1 MELLYNVLM
10 ENQIEEINKTF
21 FGKDRAKEYVTND
34 LELCIER
41 FVQQQIV
48 DRKMAPARAEY
59 DNEHHYPSGVVEYD
73 GEKYEVTSVG
83 IIDLKHARALATLQ
97 KSCMDALMLSLRSLF
112 ANGSHDYTSGGA
124 FLRTLR
130 NLPDL
135 GAAIQAH
142 RRGIPYRTE
151 QAVAQDSRLILEL
164 QSKLNTLYDKLYL
177 RPGGKYANTYSLLE
191 EYQRDNFHKDRW
203 LNGGKFEVE
212 QTTEPDEL
220 FGEKIT
226 YHKKHK
232 YQIQSCELHK
242 LLNDF
247 AEVVLLYARLGIF
260 PSAEGQLA
268 PSLRNGASL
277 RTMIKEYDA
286 IYFDRLSES
295 ERREIA
301 DVLKT
306 NMPSCLQFMH
316 LK

>member
-1 MELLYNVLM
+1 MKDS
-10 ENQIEEINKTF
+10 IEEINQTF

-41 FVQQQIV
+41 LVQQQIV
-48 DRKMAPARAEY
+48 DRKLVAAWAEY
-59 DNEHHYPSGVVEYD
+59 NDDHHYPSGVIEYN
-73 GEKYEVTSVG
+73 GEKYEMTSVG
-83 IIDLKHARALATLQ
+83 ISDPKHARALTTLQ

-112 ANGSHDYTSGGA
+112 ANKTRVDLTSGGA
-124 FLRTLR
+124 FLCKLH

-135 GAAIQAH
+135 EAAIQVH

-151 QAVAQDSRLILEL
+151 QAAVQDSRLILEL
-164 QSKLNTLYDKLYL
+164 QNKLNALYDKLYL
-177 RPGGKYANTYSLLE
+177 RPDGKYANTYSLLE

-203 LNGGKFEVE
+203 LNGKKFEVE
-212 QTTEPDEL
+212 QTTESDEL
-220 FGEKIT
+220 FGKKTT

-232 YQIQSCELHK
+232 YQIQPYELHK

-247 AEVVLLYARLGIF
+247 TEVVLLYAQLGIF
-260 PSAEGQLA
+260 PSAKGQLA
-268 PSLRNGASL
+268 PSLRNGSSL
-277 RTMIKEYDA
+277 KTMIKEYDA

-295 ERREIA
+295 ERREVA